1 MGMEKYKATI
11 QYSLNLIMEGFL
23 IKPSLNWSSGAIWGS
38 LKGECESLV
47 PAPSTPPEFGAA
59 KSKAKQASLFYTALN
74 QVTREFNKF
83 EKLF

>member
-38 LKGECESLV
+38 PLKGEYESLV
-47 PAPSTPPEFGAA
+47 PAPSSPPEFGAA
-59 KSKAKQASLFYTALN
+59 CRS
-74 QVTREFNKF
+74 
-83 EKLF
+83 